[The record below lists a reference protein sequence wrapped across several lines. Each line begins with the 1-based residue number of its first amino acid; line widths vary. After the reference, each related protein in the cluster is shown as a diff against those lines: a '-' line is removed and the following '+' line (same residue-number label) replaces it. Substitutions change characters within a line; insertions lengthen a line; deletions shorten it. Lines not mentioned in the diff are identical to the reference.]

1 MTKVRILHAGGIGG
15 HKQGDVV
22 EDAHVGLVEIATRGI
37 RNVADGELVAELVD
51 APDDELVALREKAKE
66 LGIKGNVGGMKRETL
81 EAKIAEAEAEAIRLA
96 EEEAAKKAA
105 EEEAARIAAEE
116 EAKKNAGGE

>member
-1 MTKVRILHAGGIGG
+1 MTKVRILHAGGVGE

-22 EDAHVGLVEIATRGI
+22 EDAHDGLVEIATKGI
-37 RNVADGELVAELVD
+37 RNVADGELVAELVE

-66 LGIKGNVGGMKRETL
+66 LGVKGNVGGMKRETL
-81 EAKIAEAEAEAIRLA
+81 EAKIAEAEAEATRL
-96 EEEAAKKAA
+96 A

-116 EAKKNAGGE
+116 AAKNAANQ